1 MPEAWAFTNRAARSV
16 AERYEMRSGNPR
28 MNGLLAAAALM
39 LAGSSAAA
47 AMPSLKT
54 AHRDGHR
61 PTPARRDTAMQREI
75 AEHNAAVEA
84 RKAEKRAKKRR
95 A

>member
-1 MPEAWAFTNRAARSV
+1 
-16 AERYEMRSGNPR
+16 

-39 LAGSSAAA
+39 MAGSGAAA

-54 AHRDGHR
+54 AHREGYR
-61 PTPARRDTAMQREI
+61 PTPPRRDTALQREI

-84 RKAEKRAKKRR
+84 RMAEKRAKKKG

>member
-1 MPEAWAFTNRAARSV
+1 
-16 AERYEMRSGNPR
+16 MRSGNPR

-39 LAGSSAAA
+39 MAASGAAA
-47 AMPSLKT
+47 AMPQPEA
-54 AHRDGHR
+54 AHREGYR
-61 PTPARRDTAMQREI
+61 PTPPRRDTALQREI

-84 RKAEKRAKKRR
+84 RKAEKRARKRG

>member
-1 MPEAWAFTNRAARSV
+1 
-16 AERYEMRSGNPR
+16 

-39 LAGSSAAA
+39 MAGSGAAA

-54 AHRDGHR
+54 AHREGYR
-61 PTPARRDTAMQREI
+61 PTPPRRDTALQREI

-84 RKAEKRAKKRR
+84 RKAEKRAKKKG

>member
-1 MPEAWAFTNRAARSV
+1 
-16 AERYEMRSGNPR
+16 MRSSKLG
-28 MNGLLAAAALM
+28 MNGLMASAALM
-39 LAGSSAAA
+39 VAGLGTAAA

-54 AHRDGHR
+54 AHREGYR
-61 PTPARRDTAMQREI
+61 PTPPRRDTALQREI

-84 RKAEKRAKKRR
+84 RKAEKRAKKKG